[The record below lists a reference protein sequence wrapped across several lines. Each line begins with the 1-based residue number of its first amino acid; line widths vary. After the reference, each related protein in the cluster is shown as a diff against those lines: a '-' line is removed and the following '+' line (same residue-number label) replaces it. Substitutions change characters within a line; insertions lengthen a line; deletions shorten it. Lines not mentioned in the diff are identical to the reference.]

1 MFCNNAILYIF
12 LFKTKTLQTLTMSK
26 STLYILILLL
36 IGWMILG
43 AWLCC
48 RFLAVGCG
56 DEENKVTEKSSYLW
70 SLADG
75 DNFTA
80 GANDQFDFVNS
91 NQAYLPLLAD
101 LDGLVDRTSEYL
113 NANPTRSLN
122 IVGKYTDTET
132 NNTILPTLGL
142 ARANQLRQL
151 FVDHGVESKRIT
163 TGDMLVETALSAGD
177 TLFNGIGLSI
187 GDYVVAEDDRIP
199 RIQSEIV
206 GQPIKLYFPTG
217 QQEVNLTAE
226 QRNIFADIIYYLDN
240 VDGSNLTVNGY
251 TDNTGNLGGNQRLSR
266 KRAEF
271 VRDYLTGNGIS
282 TSKMTATGFGPDNPV
297 ATNDTDEGRALNRRV
312 EVTLN

>member
-1 MFCNNAILYIF
+1 
-12 LFKTKTLQTLTMSK
+12 MSK

-56 DEENKVTEKSSYLW
+56 DEENNITEKSSYLW

-75 DNFTA
+75 NKFTA

-113 NANPTRSLN
+113 TANPTRSLN
-122 IVGKYTDTET
+122 IVGKYTEAET

-151 FVDHGVESKRIT
+151 FVEHGVESKRIST
-163 TGDMLVETALSAGD
+163 SDKLVETTLSAGD
-177 TLFNGIGLSI
+177 TLFNGIALSI
-187 GDYVVAEDDRIP
+187 GDYVASEDERIP
-199 RIQSEIV
+199 RIQSDIV

-226 QRNIFADIIYYLDN
+226 QRTIFADIVYYLDN
-240 VDGSNLTVNGY
+240 VEGSNLTVNGY
-251 TDNTGNLGGNQRLSR
+251 TDNTGNLEGNQRLSR